1 MWRVFMNKF
10 IDFLSE
16 KFTPVVNN
24 MTKNIWVQSVQ
35 STIMKVLPMVFV
47 GSLVTIVSVL
57 KNYISFLPD
66 LSPINQYTF
75 GLLGLFIAFLLP
87 MEIMKNKKFESM
99 SVVAGLAGAGLML
112 MMIRPEITNE
122 GAIFNFNRF
131 GGEGMLVSL
140 VAGLFSGLIM
150 SLFGSFSFFREDSA
164 LPDFVSKWFDN
175 MLPITVIM
183 FVGWG
188 LIYGLNF
195 DMFEIIVRVFKPVS
209 DIAQTLPG
217 FVLLNFL
224 VVFIYSLGIS
234 GWVLSPIT
242 YSIQL
247 GAIAANAAAVAS
259 GGVATNIYVYEVIQT
274 GWITLGGLGAT
285 LPLVIMMCLSRV
297 GRIKAIGRACIVPS
311 IMNINE
317 PVIFGAPVAWNP
329 FLMLPMWIGTVVI
342 SITTYLSMS
351 MGFVTIPSKV
361 FNLWYVPFGISTF
374 MVNQDIRGLIVLA
387 INIVLLFMIWYP
399 FFKAYEKEEIK
410 LESQEV

>member
-1 MWRVFMNKF
+1 MNKF

-150 SLFGSFSFFREDSA
+150 SLFGSFSFFGEDSA

-374 MVNQDIRGLIVLA
+374 MVNQDVRGLIVLA
-387 INIVLLFMIWYP
+387 INIV
-399 FFKAYEKEEIK
+399 
-410 LESQEV
+410 

>member
-1 MWRVFMNKF
+1 MNKF
-10 IDFLSE
+10 IDLLSE

-35 STIMKVLPMVFV
+35 STIMQVLPMVFV

-150 SLFGSFSFFREDSA
+150 SLFGSFSFFGEDSA

-329 FLMLPMWIGTVVI
+329 FLMLPMWIGTIVI

-374 MVNQDIRGLIVLA
+374 MVNQDVRGLIVLA

>member
-1 MWRVFMNKF
+1 MNKF

-66 LSPINQYTF
+66 LSSINQYTF

-150 SLFGSFSFFREDSA
+150 SLFGSFSFFGEDSA

-374 MVNQDIRGLIVLA
+374 MVNQDVRGLIVLA

>member
-1 MWRVFMNKF
+1 MNKF
-10 IDFLSE
+10 IDLLSE

-150 SLFGSFSFFREDSA
+150 SLFGSFSFFGEDSA

-297 GRIKAIGRACIVPS
+297 GRIKAMGRACIVPS

-329 FLMLPMWIGTVVI
+329 FLMLPMWIGTIVI

-374 MVNQDIRGLIVLA
+374 MVNQDVRGLIVLA

>member
-1 MWRVFMNKF
+1 MGRVFMNKF

-47 GSLVTIVSVL
+47 VSLVTIVSVL

-150 SLFGSFSFFREDSA
+150 SLFGSFSFFGEDSA

-374 MVNQDIRGLIVLA
+374 TVNQDVRGLIVLA

>member
-1 MWRVFMNKF
+1 MGRVFMNKF

-150 SLFGSFSFFREDSA
+150 SLFGSFSFFGEDSA

-259 GGVATNIYVYEVIQT
+259 GGVAPNPPKVIQT

-374 MVNQDIRGLIVLA
+374 MVNQDVRGLIVLA

>member
-1 MWRVFMNKF
+1 MNKF

-150 SLFGSFSFFREDSA
+150 SLFGSFSFFGEDSA

-297 GRIKAIGRACIVPS
+297 GRIKAIERACIVPS

-329 FLMLPMWIGTVVI
+329 FLMLPMWIGTIVI

-374 MVNQDIRGLIVLA
+374 MVNQDVRGLIVLA

>member
-1 MWRVFMNKF
+1 MGRLFMNKF
-10 IDFLSE
+10 IDLLSE
-16 KFTPVVNN
+16 KFTPVVNKI
-24 MTKNIWVQSVQ
+24 TKNIWVQSVQ

-150 SLFGSFSFFREDSA
+150 SLFGSFSFFGEDSA

-374 MVNQDIRGLIVLA
+374 MVNQDVRGLIVLA

>member
-1 MWRVFMNKF
+1 MNKF

-150 SLFGSFSFFREDSA
+150 SLFGSFSFFGEDSA

-342 SITTYLSMS
+342 SITTYLSRS

-374 MVNQDIRGLIVLA
+374 MVNQDVRGLIVLA

>member
-1 MWRVFMNKF
+1 MNKF

-57 KNYISFLPD
+57 KNYIRFLPD

-150 SLFGSFSFFREDSA
+150 SLFGSFSFFGEDSA

-183 FVGWG
+183 LVGWG

-297 GRIKAIGRACIVPS
+297 GRIKAIGRACIIPS

-329 FLMLPMWIGTVVI
+329 FLMLPMWIGTIVI

-374 MVNQDIRGLIVLA
+374 MVNQDVRGLIVLA

-399 FFKAYEKEEIK
+399 FFKAYEKEELK

>member
-1 MWRVFMNKF
+1 MNKF

-99 SVVAGLAGAGLML
+99 RVVAGLAGAGLML

-150 SLFGSFSFFREDSA
+150 SLFGSFSFFGEDSA

-329 FLMLPMWIGTVVI
+329 FLMLPMWIGTIVI

-374 MVNQDIRGLIVLA
+374 MVNQDVRGLIVLA

>member
-1 MWRVFMNKF
+1 MNKF

-150 SLFGSFSFFREDSA
+150 SLFGSFSFFGEDSA

-188 LIYGLNF
+188 LIYGLKF

-247 GAIAANAAAVAS
+247 GVIAANAAAVAS

-329 FLMLPMWIGTVVI
+329 FLMLPMWIGTIVI

-374 MVNQDIRGLIVLA
+374 MVNQDVRGLIVLA

-399 FFKAYEKEEIK
+399 FFKAYEKEELK

>member
-1 MWRVFMNKF
+1 MGRVFMNKF

-150 SLFGSFSFFREDSA
+150 SLFGSFSFFGEDSA

-351 MGFVTIPSKV
+351 IGFVTIPSKV

-374 MVNQDIRGLIVLA
+374 TVNQDVRGLIVLA

>member
-1 MWRVFMNKF
+1 MNKF

-16 KFTPVVNN
+16 KFTPIVNN

-57 KNYISFLPD
+57 KNYIRFLPD

-150 SLFGSFSFFREDSA
+150 SLFGSFSFFGEDSA

-374 MVNQDIRGLIVLA
+374 MVNQDVRGLIVLA

>member
-1 MWRVFMNKF
+1 MGRVFMNKF

-112 MMIRPEITNE
+112 MMIRPEITSE

-150 SLFGSFSFFREDSA
+150 SLFGSFSFFGEDSA

-188 LIYGLNF
+188 LIYGLKF

-247 GAIAANAAAVAS
+247 GVIAANAAAVAS

-317 PVIFGAPVAWNP
+317 PVIFGAPVA
-329 FLMLPMWIGTVVI
+329 
-342 SITTYLSMS
+342 
-351 MGFVTIPSKV
+351 
-361 FNLWYVPFGISTF
+361 
-374 MVNQDIRGLIVLA
+374 
-387 INIVLLFMIWYP
+387 
-399 FFKAYEKEEIK
+399 
-410 LESQEV
+410 

>member
-1 MWRVFMNKF
+1 MC
-10 IDFLSE
+10 FLQE

-150 SLFGSFSFFREDSA
+150 SLFGSFSFFGEDSA

-374 MVNQDIRGLIVLA
+374 MVNQDVRGLIVLA

>member
-1 MWRVFMNKF
+1 MNKF

-150 SLFGSFSFFREDSA
+150 SLFGSFSFFGEDSA

-247 GAIAANAAAVAS
+247 GAIAANVAAVAS

-374 MVNQDIRGLIVLA
+374 TVNQDVRGLIVLA

>member
-1 MWRVFMNKF
+1 MNKF

-87 MEIMKNKKFESM
+87 METMKNKKFESM

-112 MMIRPEITNE
+112 MMIRPEIANE

-150 SLFGSFSFFREDSA
+150 SLFGSFSFFGEDSA

-374 MVNQDIRGLIVLA
+374 MVNQDVRGLIVLA

>member
-1 MWRVFMNKF
+1 MNKF

-150 SLFGSFSFFREDSA
+150 SLFGSFSFFGEDSA

-317 PVIFGAPVAWNP
+317 PEIFGAPVAWNP

-374 MVNQDIRGLIVLA
+374 TVNQDVRGLIVLA

>member
-1 MWRVFMNKF
+1 MNKF

-150 SLFGSFSFFREDSA
+150 SLFGSFSFFGEDSA

-329 FLMLPMWIGTVVI
+329 FLMLPMWIGTIVI

-374 MVNQDIRGLIVLA
+374 MVNQDVRDLIVLA

>member
-1 MWRVFMNKF
+1 MGRVFMNKF

-112 MMIRPEITNE
+112 MMIRPEITSE

-150 SLFGSFSFFREDSA
+150 SLFGSFSFFGEDSA

-188 LIYGLNF
+188 LIYGLKF

-247 GAIAANAAAVAS
+247 GVIAANAAAVAS

-285 LPLVIMMCLSRV
+285 LPLIIMMCLSRV

-329 FLMLPMWIGTVVI
+329 FLMLPMWIGTIVI

-374 MVNQDIRGLIVLA
+374 MVNQDVRGLIVLA

-399 FFKAYEKEEIK
+399 FFKAYEKEELK

>member
-1 MWRVFMNKF
+1 MNKF

-150 SLFGSFSFFREDSA
+150 SLFGSFSFFGEDSA

-297 GRIKAIGRACIVPS
+297 GRIKAIGRACIVSS

-329 FLMLPMWIGTVVI
+329 FLMLPMWIGTIVI

-374 MVNQDIRGLIVLA
+374 MVNQDVRGLIVLA

>member
-1 MWRVFMNKF
+1 MNKF
-10 IDFLSE
+10 IDLLSE
-16 KFTPVVNN
+16 KFTPVVNKI
-24 MTKNIWVQSVQ
+24 TKNIWVQSVQ

-112 MMIRPEITNE
+112 MMIRPEITE
-122 GAIFNFNRF
+122 QGALFNFNRF
-131 GGEGMLVSL
+131 GGEGMLVAL

-150 SLFGSFSFFREDSA
+150 SLFGSFSFFGEDSA
-164 LPDFVSKWFDN
+164 LPDFVSKWFDS
-175 MLPITVIM
+175 MLPIAVIM
-183 FVGWG
+183 FIGWG

-195 DMFEIIVRVFKPVS
+195 DVFEIIVRIFKPVS

-242 YSIQL
+242 YAIQL
-247 GAIAANAAAVAS
+247 SAIAANAAAVAS
-259 GGVATNIYVYEVIQT
+259 GGVATNIYTYEVIQT
-274 GWITLGGLGAT
+274 GWITLGGWGAT
-285 LPLVIMMCLSRV
+285 LPLVLMMCISKAS
-297 GRIKAIGRACIVPS
+297 RIKAIGRACVVPS

-317 PVIFGAPVAWNP
+317 PVMFGAPVAWNP
-329 FLMLPMWIGTVVI
+329 FLMLPMWIGTIVI

-374 MVNQDIRGLIVLA
+374 MVNQDVRGLIVLA

-399 FFKAYEKEEIK
+399 FFKAYEKEELK
-410 LESQEV
+410 LESQEA

>member
-1 MWRVFMNKF
+1 MGRVFMNKF
-10 IDFLSE
+10 IDLLSE

-150 SLFGSFSFFREDSA
+150 SLFGSFSFFGEDSA

-329 FLMLPMWIGTVVI
+329 FLMLPMWIGTIVI

-374 MVNQDIRGLIVLA
+374 MVNQDVRGLIVLA

>member
-1 MWRVFMNKF
+1 MGRVFMNKF

-150 SLFGSFSFFREDSA
+150 SLFGSFSFFGEDSA

-247 GAIAANAAAVAS
+247 GAIAANAVAVAS

-374 MVNQDIRGLIVLA
+374 TVNQDVRGLIVLA

>member
-1 MWRVFMNKF
+1 MNKF
-10 IDFLSE
+10 IDLLSE

-122 GAIFNFNRF
+122 GAIFNSNRF

-150 SLFGSFSFFREDSA
+150 SLFGSFSFFGEDSA

-374 MVNQDIRGLIVLA
+374 MVNQDVRGLIVLA

>member
-1 MWRVFMNKF
+1 MGRVFMNKF

-99 SVVAGLAGAGLML
+99 SVVAGLAGTGLML

-150 SLFGSFSFFREDSA
+150 SLFGSFSFFGEDSA

-374 MVNQDIRGLIVLA
+374 MVNQDVRGLIVLA

-399 FFKAYEKEEIK
+399 FFKAYEKEEVK

>member
-1 MWRVFMNKF
+1 MNKF

-112 MMIRPEITNE
+112 MMIRPEITSE

-150 SLFGSFSFFREDSA
+150 SLFGSFSFFGEDSA

-175 MLPITVIM
+175 MLPITLIM

-188 LIYGLNF
+188 LIYGLKF

-247 GAIAANAAAVAS
+247 GVIAANAAAVAS

-329 FLMLPMWIGTVVI
+329 FLMLPMWIGTIVI

-374 MVNQDIRGLIVLA
+374 MVNQDVRGLIVLA

-399 FFKAYEKEEIK
+399 FFKAYEKEELK

>member
-1 MWRVFMNKF
+1 MNKF

-131 GGEGMLVSL
+131 GEEGMLVSL

-150 SLFGSFSFFREDSA
+150 SLFGSFSFFGEDSA

-374 MVNQDIRGLIVLA
+374 TVNQDVRGLIVLA

>member
-1 MWRVFMNKF
+1 MNKF

-112 MMIRPEITNE
+112 MMTRPEITNE

-150 SLFGSFSFFREDSA
+150 SLFGSFSFFGEDSA

-374 MVNQDIRGLIVLA
+374 TVNQDVRGLIVLA

>member
-1 MWRVFMNKF
+1 MNKF

-57 KNYISFLPD
+57 KNYIRFLPD

-150 SLFGSFSFFREDSA
+150 SLFGSFSFFGEDSA

-183 FVGWG
+183 LVGWG

-217 FVLLNFL
+217 FILLNFL

-297 GRIKAIGRACIVPS
+297 GRIKAIGRACIIPS

-329 FLMLPMWIGTVVI
+329 FLMLPMWIGTIVI

-374 MVNQDIRGLIVLA
+374 MVNQDVRGLIVLA

-399 FFKAYEKEEIK
+399 FFKAYEKEELK

>member
-1 MWRVFMNKF
+1 
-10 IDFLSE
+10 
-16 KFTPVVNN
+16 

-150 SLFGSFSFFREDSA
+150 SLFGSFSFFGEDSA

-374 MVNQDIRGLIVLA
+374 TVNQDVRGLIVLA

>member
-1 MWRVFMNKF
+1 MNKF

-150 SLFGSFSFFREDSA
+150 SLFGSFSFFGEDSA

-374 MVNQDIRGLIVLA
+374 TVNQDVRGLIVLA

>member
-1 MWRVFMNKF
+1 MGRVFMNKF

-150 SLFGSFSFFREDSA
+150 SLFGSFSFFGEDSA

-297 GRIKAIGRACIVPS
+297 GRIKVIGRACIVPS

-374 MVNQDIRGLIVLA
+374 MVNQDVRGLIVLA

>member
-1 MWRVFMNKF
+1 MGRVFMNKF

-87 MEIMKNKKFESM
+87 MEIMRNKKFESM

-150 SLFGSFSFFREDSA
+150 SLFGSFSFFGEDSA

-329 FLMLPMWIGTVVI
+329 FLMLPMWIGTIVI

-374 MVNQDIRGLIVLA
+374 MVNQDVRGLIVLA

-399 FFKAYEKEEIK
+399 FFKAYEKEELK
-410 LESQEV
+410 LESQEA

>member
-1 MWRVFMNKF
+1 MGRVFMNKF
-10 IDFLSE
+10 IDLLSE

-24 MTKNIWVQSVQ
+24 ITKNIWVQSVQ

-112 MMIRPEITNE
+112 MMIRPELTNE

-150 SLFGSFSFFREDSA
+150 SLFGSFSFFGEDSA

-175 MLPITVIM
+175 MLPIVVIM
-183 FVGWG
+183 FIGWG

-195 DMFEIIVRVFKPVS
+195 DMFEIIVRIFKPVS

-329 FLMLPMWIGTVVI
+329 FLMLPMWIGTIVI

-374 MVNQDIRGLIVLA
+374 MVNQDVRGLIVLA

-399 FFKAYEKEEIK
+399 FFKAYEKEELK

>member
-1 MWRVFMNKF
+1 MNKF

-87 MEIMKNKKFESM
+87 MEIMRNKKFESM

-150 SLFGSFSFFREDSA
+150 SLFGSFSFFGEDSA

-329 FLMLPMWIGTVVI
+329 FLMLPMWIGTIVI

-374 MVNQDIRGLIVLA
+374 MVNQDVRGLIVLA

-399 FFKAYEKEEIK
+399 FFKAYEKEELK